1 MKKRRWQMLD
11 DYATLQMKPLFAWKA
26 IYHNPTNCPYFLSNL
41 WSKSPHKKAH
51 SRKNQQAYQAQKND
65 LGGLKKSFS
74 TSKGAFYRLK
84 NIFIDAQQ
92 AWY

>member
-51 SRKNQQAYQAQKND
+51 SRKKIN
-65 LGGLKKSFS
+65 
-74 TSKGAFYRLK
+74 RLTRHK
-84 NIFIDAQQ
+84 RTIWEA
-92 AWY
+92 

>member
-11 DYATLQMKPLFAWKA
+11 DYATLQMKPFFARKA

-51 SRKNQQAYQAQKND
+51 SRKNQ
-65 LGGLKKSFS
+65 
-74 TSKGAFYRLK
+74 
-84 NIFIDAQQ
+84 
-92 AWY
+92 

>member
-11 DYATLQMKPLFAWKA
+11 DYATLQMKPFFARKA

-51 SRKNQQAYQAQKND
+51 SRKKSIGLPGTKERFWRPEKIVFNFKRSILSAKNH
-65 LGGLKKSFS
+65 FC
-74 TSKGAFYRLK
+74 
-84 NIFIDAQQ
+84 
-92 AWY
+92 